1 MEHAVDAVAHKQTV
15 FLRFDVD
22 VGAVV
27 VDGLVDEQADE
38 ACHRGGVLAAVG
50 FEVHFLLGGRRDFVR
65 QLGQLRVGAQVPVD
79 GVLHLRRHRHH
90 GNDRHAGAG
99 GHVVDGGEVFRVGHG
114 HGDASVDNGQWQQ
127 LVATA
132 QVVRHHA
139 DDFFV
144 YLVFVEVYERQTHAL
159 S

>member
-1 MEHAVDAVAHKQTV
+1 MGKLSQ
-15 FLRFDVD
+15 F
-22 VGAVV
+22 
-27 VDGLVDEQADE
+27 
-38 ACHRGGVLAAVG
+38 
-50 FEVHFLLGGRRDFVR
+50 
-65 QLGQLRVGAQVPVD
+65 RVGAQIAID
-79 GVLHLRRHRHH
+79 GILHLGWHGHH